1 MGTGIDNITSANTSK
16 YVNSKGCEL
25 SQRLY
30 KESISNRVNKNKNL
44 VFDSSLP
51 DILIGSEAL
60 SKGYFDK
67 FGSYYD
73 ILKSQYP

>member
-1 MGTGIDNITSANTSK
+1 M
-16 YVNSKGCEL
+16 
-25 SQRLY
+25 
-30 KESISNRVNKNKNL
+30 NKNKNL